1 MQQSQGAANHSAG
14 GCPAAACARL
24 CTCTLCSWPDLKT
37 LGPLMFYSNLC
48 AIRMYKVWKHCKLQ
62 ASFSIGGKIEN
73 NVLKL
78 RHLSIKIA
86 VFIASSA
93 CISFSNPALLWRRAF
108 VCVIW
113 ITAGRCVC
121 VLACVCPCVFPL
133 ILVWFILGACQFS
146 KKKKSVLNK
155 EVGKGELGRGSIP
168 RKDNAE
174 KKALFWDESERR
186 LLNAAEQSQGWIR
199 RQEPNSDP
207 RPYNQINKG
216 RLLM

>member
-1 MQQSQGAANHSAG
+1 M
-14 GCPAAACARL
+14 
-24 CTCTLCSWPDLKT
+24 KT
-37 LGPLMFYSNLC
+37 L
-48 AIRMYKVWKHCKLQ
+48 KELQ

-73 NVLKL
+73 NALKL
-78 RHLSIKIA
+78 KHLSIKIA

-93 CISFSNPALLWRRAF
+93 CISFLNPALLWRRAF
-108 VCVIW
+108 VCIIW
-113 ITAGRCVC
+113 ITAGRCVY
-121 VLACVCPCVFPL
+121 VVACVCPCVFPL

-146 KKKKSVLNK
+146 KKKLCFEQRSW
-155 EVGKGELGRGSIP
+155 KGGGSIP

-199 RQEPNSDP
+199 RQEPNADP